1 MIGPAEVLVESAAQT
16 ETASV
21 INHKSSFTVHSL
33 AFTHFSREFFSTR
46 SSSIILRRV
55 TSSLGLS
62 EAITAL
68 ILYPICIWLQVYVA
82 DILSSLGLQQMNMKM
97 RSVGSQQTL
106 TSDHSKVQIFFFLSN
121 IFSAK
126 GGSFY
131 RPTLPSL
138 VSVLGLAV
146 MVWMAT
152 IHSLI

>member
-16 ETASV
+16 ETAGV

-68 ILYPICIWLQVYVA
+68 IFYAICFWLQVNVA

-106 TSDHSKVQIFFFLSN
+106 TSDHSKVQIFFLSLQ
-121 IFSAK
+121 IFFVLLEL
-126 GGSFY
+126 GGG
-131 RPTLPSL
+131 PS
-138 VSVLGLAV
+138 
-146 MVWMAT
+146 
-152 IHSLI
+152 

>member
-68 ILYPICIWLQVYVA
+68 ILYPICFWLQVNVA

-126 GGSFY
+126 AGFFY

-146 MVWMAT
+146 MV
-152 IHSLI
+152 

>member
-21 INHKSSFTVHSL
+21 LNHNYSFTVHSL

-68 ILYPICIWLQVYVA
+68 ILYPICFWLQENVA

-106 TSDHSKVQIFFFLSN
+106 TSDHSKVQIFFLSLQ
-121 IFSAK
+121 IFFVPLEL
-126 GGSFY
+126 GGLSY

-146 MVWMAT
+146 MV
-152 IHSLI
+152 

>member
-33 AFTHFSREFFSTR
+33 AFFTHFSREFFSTR

-68 ILYPICIWLQVYVA
+68 IFYPICFWLQVNVA
-82 DILSSLGLQQMNMKM
+82 DILSSFGLQQINMKM

-106 TSDHSKVQIFFFLSN
+106 TSDHSMVQIFFLSLQ
-121 IFSAK
+121 IFFA
-126 GGSFY
+126 
-131 RPTLPSL
+131 LL
-138 VSVLGLAV
+138 VL
-146 MVWMAT
+146 
-152 IHSLI
+152 

>member
-68 ILYPICIWLQVYVA
+68 IFYPICFWLQVNVA

-106 TSDHSKVQIFFFLSN
+106 TSDHSKVQIFFSFSSN
-121 IFSAK
+121 IFRS
-126 GGSFY
+126 S
-131 RPTLPSL
+131 
-138 VSVLGLAV
+138 
-146 MVWMAT
+146 
-152 IHSLI
+152 

>member
-1 MIGPAEVLVESAAQT
+1 M
-16 ETASV
+16 
-21 INHKSSFTVHSL
+21 
-33 AFTHFSREFFSTR
+33 
-46 SSSIILRRV
+46 
-55 TSSLGLS
+55 GLS

-68 ILYPICIWLQVYVA
+68 ILYPICFWLQVNVA

-126 GGSFY
+126 AGFFY

-152 IHSLI
+152 MHSLI

>member
-1 MIGPAEVLVESAAQT
+1 MVGPAEVLVESAAQT
-16 ETASV
+16 ETADV

-68 ILYPICIWLQVYVA
+68 ILYPICFWLQVNVA

-106 TSDHSKVQIFFFLSN
+106 TSDHSKVQIFFS
-121 IFSAK
+121 S
-126 GGSFY
+126 S
-131 RPTLPSL
+131 
-138 VSVLGLAV
+138 
-146 MVWMAT
+146 
-152 IHSLI
+152 

>member
-68 ILYPICIWLQVYVA
+68 ILYPICFWLQVNVA

-106 TSDHSKVQIFFFLSN
+106 TSDHSKVQIFFRSLQ
-121 IFSAK
+121 IFFVLLEL
-126 GGSFY
+126 GGGPFY

-146 MVWMAT
+146 MV
-152 IHSLI
+152 